1 MQFFPVPLKLVL
13 LEKVESYLILQF
25 NSGFFEG
32 FRVSHLKTLFP
43 ILPALTLFSL
53 LDRHVQCVIFQP
65 VRLLFKERSVFLHLG
80 GSAVMQSSADTLLK
94 PLVGLSEQRIAVFI
108 HCAVI
113 NFLLIRSEP
122 HGLALLP

>member
-1 MQFFPVPLKLVL
+1 MQFFPVSLKLVL
-13 LEKVESYLILQF
+13 LEKVEAYLILQF

-32 FRVSHLKTLFP
+32 LRISHLKTFFP
-43 ILPALTLFSL
+43 VLPALALFSL

-94 PLVGLSEQRIAVFI
+94 PLVGLSEQRIAVLV
-108 HCAVI
+108 HSAVI
-113 NFLLIRSEP
+113 HFLLIRAEP
-122 HGLALLP
+122 DGLALLP